1 MNIGDESVVHG
12 SILSKSDIVIGR
24 KVEIFGNVK
33 TDGDIYL
40 NEKVKIHGDVEGN
53 RVYLPRNAIIYG
65 KLFARKGALFE
76 KVDKEKIKEKLIR
89 FDSGADIVD
98 EIEDA
103 LE

>member
-1 MNIGDESVVHG
+1 ME
-12 SILSKSDIVIGR
+12 
-24 KVEIFGNVK
+24 

-53 RVYLPRNAIIYG
+53 RVYLPRSATIYG
-65 KLFARKGALFE
+65 KLFAKRGALFE
-76 KVDKEKIKEKLIR
+76 KVDKEKIEEKLIR
-89 FDSGADIVD
+89 FNSGADIVD